1 MSDLSRIAQT
11 IADYALSVAK
21 NNWSEKVSLLHVL
34 AAIRRW
40 DKDKFESDFPELRE
54 NLNRAL
60 DRSKGDSIKPNGFEP
75 EVEKLLG
82 KVKAES
88 DVWTLALFLRTFLED
103 QFKDLEQDSDG
114 GPSAES
120 AGSSSADESAEEV
133 KPNFEVKFLS
143 LLLNSDLVNTAAEL
157 TGLVSIDLAKQLA
170 SDAMYVSR
178 TILGIDNSEIANVV
192 AQSLGLENDQI
203 QSTDRLSLS
212 VRDIASIDHPDARRI
227 ATKIALA
234 LVDAGEY
241 SAALDDEITK
251 DETDRIDSV
260 RLELRDQLADKI
272 DVASDA
278 IVEFEQKFAHLVG
291 LENVKTDLRKRV
303 DFLVVSKRR
312 QQRGHAVSSQRMH
325 MAFVGNPG
333 TGKTT
338 VARLYAELL
347 QNVGLLPSNR
357 VVETDRSG
365 LVAEYVGQ
373 TDKKTKDVIKKAD
386 GGVLFIDEAY
396 ALNDRYPN
404 QKGFGEEA
412 TDVLV
417 KEMED
422 RRDSLVV
429 IVAGYKEPM
438 MDFIQMNPGL
448 KSRIPVVIDFP
459 DYSDEELTEITQRI
473 GKVRGL
479 TFETEALQK
488 VQALLQVE
496 KQKDGFGNARE
507 VENLIDAAQRNLT
520 LRISHLG
527 NLATEAESHNVV
539 ASDIPDVSTQQAKKQ
554 IGFTRNSNL

>member
-103 QFKDLEQDSDG
+103 QFKDLEQDSDS

-143 LLLNSDLVNTAAEL
+143 LLLNSDLVNTAAEI

-203 QSTDRLSLS
+203 LSTDRLSPS

-241 SAALDDEITK
+241 SAALDDEVTK

-527 NLATEAESHNVV
+527 NLATETESHNIV
-539 ASDIPDVSTQQAKKQ
+539 ASDIPDVSTQQAKKP
-554 IGFTRNSNL
+554 IGFTRNTYL

>member
-60 DRSKGDSIKPNGFEP
+60 DRSKGDSIKPNGFEL

-82 KVKAES
+82 KVKSEF
-88 DVWTLALFLRTFLED
+88 DVWTLALFLRTLLED
-103 QFKDLEQDSDG
+103 QFKDLDQDSDSG
-114 GPSAES
+114 LLAKS
-120 AGSSSADESAEEV
+120 AGSSSADESPEEV
-133 KPNFEVKFLS
+133 KPNFEVEFLS
-143 LLLNSDLVNTAAEL
+143 LLLNSDLVNTAAEI
-157 TGLVSIDLAKQLA
+157 TGLVSIDLAKRLA

-178 TILGIDNSEIANVV
+178 TILGTDNLEIANVV

-203 QSTDRLSLS
+203 LSTDRLSLS

-241 SAALDDEITK
+241 SAALDDEVTK

-278 IVEFEQKFAHLVG
+278 IVQFEQKFAHLVG
-291 LENVKTDLRKRV
+291 MESVKTDLRKRV

-396 ALNDRYPN
+396 ALNDRYSN

-527 NLATEAESHNVV
+527 NLATEAESHNIV
-539 ASDIPDVSTQQAKKQ
+539 ASDIPDVSTQQAKMQ
-554 IGFTRNSNL
+554 IGFTRNTYL